1 MQRAQGRML
10 LLTVATGVACALLRF
25 TVIENHEVGQL
36 CVATSHPVWCDLRL
50 GLVEWIYMFD
60 GLGLTSLGLG
70 LVCLFSPRG
79 GLILATLMTGA
90 GGVLIGGAPM
100 LITSTPL
107 AALGLALGFMALA
120 RHVPADHERDAKP
133 GRAPV
138 RE

>member
-1 MQRAQGRML
+1 MMQRAQGRML

-90 GGVLIGGAPM
+90 GGVLI
-100 LITSTPL
+100 